1 MNRFIY
7 RNKGR
12 IFLVNLFAAG
22 SALFA
27 ALLPYITA
35 RLVEQIGVF
44 LKGTAVRFAFYYV
57 GAVAGIL
64 VFEYL
69 SKLASVRLKEQMMCQ
84 LKCAVA
90 DRFLSLSQEK
100 FHEEDSAYYMSV
112 LTEDIPVLY
121 QDYFLCVFDFF
132 NSIIRVVVYV
142 VFMFCL
148 NPILA
153 AVIFAVCL
161 ATVAIPNIGGKRLSA
176 LRNEQVEEN
185 ARYIGKMKEMF
196 EGFILV
202 NPITRKAFAERHE
215 DACKRREAATY
226 RYNRFGSFVEVFAG
240 LSLYIINIA
249 AFVCGLILVRFDLL
263 TVGSFVGLLAFVD
276 LIALPVQDI
285 MYQIIGIRSAGEI
298 KEKIE
303 NVLKLPEAA
312 GKAKNRLE
320 DSIVVRDL
328 SFTREDFALKGIDL
342 TLKKGRKYAVV
353 GKSGAGK
360 TTLLKLLLGYYGGYK
375 GAITYDGVPQEQC
388 ELTEMIAEIDQDA
401 VIFNAGAR
409 DNITLF
415 GSYESDSFD
424 TYVEA
429 LDAGMLMR
437 ENFGEAGA
445 NISGGEKN
453 KIALLRALNRE
464 CRVLFC
470 DEMFSALDE
479 KNKKLIS
486 DYLSGRGDLTLVS
499 VTHDIREE
507 ALKFYDEIIIMDGGQ
522 ILRQGETEIVLPYLK
537 ELFGDDS
544 TVEGLS

>member
-1 MNRFIY
+1 MKRFIY

-12 IFLVNLFAAG
+12 IFLVNFFAAG

-27 ALLPYITA
+27 AMLPYITA

-44 LKGTAVRFAFYYV
+44 LKGTAVRFAFYYM
-57 GAVAGIL
+57 GAVAGVL
-64 VFEYL
+64 LFEYL
-69 SKLASVRLKEQMMCQ
+69 SKLANVRLKEQMMCQ

-90 DRFLSLSQEK
+90 DRFLSLPQEK

-112 LTEDIPVLY
+112 LTEDIPLLY

-132 NSIIRVVVYV
+132 SSIIRVVVYV

-176 LRNEQVEEN
+176 LRNEQAEEN
-185 ARYIGKMKEMF
+185 ARYIGKMKEIF

-215 DACKRREAATY
+215 GACQKRESATY
-226 RYNRFGSFVEVFAG
+226 RYNRFSSFVEVFAG

-249 AFVCGLILVRFDLL
+249 AFVCGLILIQSGLL

-312 GKAKNRLE
+312 EKTKNRLE
-320 DSIVVRDL
+320 DSIVVRNL
-328 SFTREDFALKGIDL
+328 SFAREDFVLKDIDL

-360 TTLLKLLLGYYGGYK
+360 TTLLKLLLGYYEGYE
-375 GAITYDGVPQEQC
+375 GTITYDGVPQERC
-388 ELTEMIAEIDQDA
+388 ELTEMIAEIDQNA

-429 LDAGMLMR
+429 LDAGTLMR

-479 KNKKLIS
+479 KNKKQIS
-486 DYLSGRGDLTLVS
+486 DYLFGRGDLTLVS
-499 VTHDIREE
+499 VTHDIQEE
-507 ALKFYDEIIIMDGGQ
+507 ALKFYDEIIVMDGGQ
-522 ILRQGETEIVLPYLK
+522 ILRQGETEIMLPYLK
-537 ELFGDDS
+537 ELFGGGS
-544 TVEGLS
+544 TAESLS

>member
-1 MNRFIY
+1 MKKFIY

-44 LKGTAVRFAFYYV
+44 LKGTAVRFAFYYI

-64 VFEYL
+64 AFEYL
-69 SKLASVRLKEQMMCQ
+69 SKLADVKLRERMMCQ

-90 DRFLSLSQEK
+90 DKFLALPQET

-121 QDYFLCVFDFF
+121 QDYFMCVFDFF
-132 NSIIRVVVYV
+132 NSIIRVIVYL

-153 AVIFAVCL
+153 AVIFVVCL
-161 ATVAIPNIGGKRLSA
+161 ATVAIPNVGGKRLAA
-176 LRNEQVEEN
+176 LRNEQAAEN
-185 ARYIGKMKEMF
+185 ARYIGKIKEIF

-202 NPITRKAFAERHE
+202 NPITRKAFALRHDE
-215 DACKRREAATY
+215 ACGKREAAAY
-226 RYNRFGSFVEVFAG
+226 RYNRFSSFVEVFAG

-249 AFVCGLILVRFDLL
+249 AFVCGLILIRLNLL

-303 NVLKLPEAA
+303 NILNLPENSE
-312 GKAKNRLE
+312 KAKNLLE
-320 DSIVVRDL
+320 DEIVVRDL
-328 SFTREDFALKGIDL
+328 NFAREDFTLKDINL

-360 TTLLKLLLGYYGGYK
+360 TTLLKLLLGYYGGYE
-375 GAITYDGVPQEQC
+375 GTISYDGVPQEQC
-388 ELTEMIAEIDQDA
+388 ELTEMIAEINQDA
-401 VIFNAGAR
+401 VIFNADAK

-415 GSYESDSFD
+415 DSYQSANFEA
-424 TYVEA
+424 YIKA
-429 LDAGMLMR
+429 LDAETLMR
-437 ENFGEAGA
+437 ESFGEDGT

-464 CRVLFC
+464 CKVLFC

-479 KNKKLIS
+479 KNKKHIS
-486 DYLSGRGDLTLVS
+486 DYLSGRRDLTVLS
-499 VTHDIREE
+499 VTHDIQEE
-507 ALKFYDEIIIMDGGQ
+507 ALKLYDEIIVMDAGQ
-522 ILRQGETEIVLPYLK
+522 IIRQGETETILPFLK
-537 ELFGDDS
+537 DLFVK
-544 TVEGLS
+544 TI

>member
-44 LKGTAVRFAFYYV
+44 LKGTAVSFAFYYI

-64 VFEYL
+64 AFEYL
-69 SKLASVRLKEQMMCQ
+69 SKLANVRLKEQMMCQ

-100 FHEEDSAYYMSV
+100 FHEEDSAYYMSI
-112 LTEDIPVLY
+112 LTEDISVLY

-132 NSIIRVVVYV
+132 NSIIRVVVYL

-153 AVIFAVCL
+153 AVIFVVCL

-185 ARYIGKMKEMF
+185 ARYIGKMKEIF
-196 EGFILV
+196 EGFVLV
-202 NPITRKAFAERHE
+202 NPITRKAFAGRHE
-215 DACKRREAATY
+215 DACRKREAATY
-226 RYNRFGSFVEVFAG
+226 RYNRFSSFVEVFAG

-249 AFVCGLILVRFDLL
+249 AFICGLVLIRLDML

-303 NVLKLPEAA
+303 NVLELPEAA
-312 GKAKNRLE
+312 EKTKNRLE
-320 DSIVVRDL
+320 DSITVRNL
-328 SFTREDFALKGIDL
+328 SFTREEFALKGIDL

-360 TTLLKLLLGYYGGYK
+360 TTLLKLLLGYYGGYE
-375 GAITYDGVPQEQC
+375 GTIAYDGVPQEQC
-388 ELTEMIAEIDQDA
+388 ELTEMIAEINQDA
-401 VIFNAGAR
+401 VIFNAGAK

-415 GSYESDSFD
+415 GSYQSDSFD
-424 TYVEA
+424 AYVEA
-429 LDAGMLMR
+429 LDAGALMR
-437 ENFGEAGA
+437 ESFGEAGA

-479 KNKKLIS
+479 KNKKRIS
-486 DYLSGRGDLTLVS
+486 DYLSGRGDLTLFS
-499 VTHDIREE
+499 VTHDIQEE
-507 ALKFYDEIIIMDGGQ
+507 ALKFYDEIIVMDAGQ
-522 ILRQGETEIVLPYLK
+522 IIRQGETEMMLPFLR
-537 ELFGDDS
+537 EFFGNNS
-544 TVEGLS
+544 TANSFS

>member
-1 MNRFIY
+1 MKKYIY

-22 SALFA
+22 SALSA

-44 LKGTAVRFAFYYV
+44 VKGTAVRFSFFYI
-57 GAVAGIL
+57 GAAAGIL
-64 VFEYL
+64 LFEYL
-69 SKLASVRLKEQMMCQ
+69 SKLADVRLKEQMMCQ

-121 QDYFLCVFDFF
+121 QDFFMCVFDFF
-132 NSIIRVVVYV
+132 NSIIRVAVYLI
-142 VFMFCL
+142 FMFRL

-161 ATVAIPNIGGKRLSA
+161 AVLAIPNIGGKRLGA
-176 LRNEQVEEN
+176 LRNAQVEEN
-185 ARYIGKMKEMF
+185 ARYVGRIKELF
-196 EGFILV
+196 ESFVLV
-202 NPITRKAFAERHE
+202 NPVTRKVFAGRHE
-215 DACKRREAATY
+215 EACRKREAAVY
-226 RYNRFGSFVEVFAG
+226 RYDRFNSFVEVFAG

-249 AFVCGLILVRFDLL
+249 AFVCGLVLIRFDLL
-263 TVGSFVGLLAFVD
+263 TAGSFVGLLAFVD

-298 KEKIE
+298 REKIE
-303 NVLKLPEAA
+303 GVLKLPETAE
-312 GKAKNRLE
+312 KTKNRLE

-328 SFTREDFALKGIDL
+328 SFAREEFTLRGINL
-342 TLKKGRKYAVV
+342 ILKKGRKYAVV

-360 TTLLKLLLGYYGGYK
+360 TTLLKLLLGYYGGYE
-375 GAITYDGVPQEQC
+375 GTITYDGVPQEQC
-388 ELTEMIAEIDQDA
+388 GLTEMITEISQET
-401 VIFNAGAR
+401 VIFHAGAR

-415 GSYESDSFD
+415 GSYQSDRFD
-424 TYVEA
+424 DYVEA
-429 LDAGMLMR
+429 LGAGALMR
-437 ENFGEAGA
+437 ENFGEDGA

-464 CRVLFC
+464 CDVLFC

-479 KNKKLIS
+479 QNKKLIS
-486 DYLSGRGDLTLVS
+486 DYLSGREDLTVLS

-507 ALKFYDEIIIMDGGQ
+507 ALQLYDEIIVMDGGQ
-522 ILRQGETEIVLPYLK
+522 IVRQGETDVIFPFLQEF
-537 ELFGDDS
+537 FGPAFFTS
-544 TVEGLS
+544 AAG

>member
-44 LKGTAVRFAFYYV
+44 LKGTAVRFAFYYI

-69 SKLASVRLKEQMMCQ
+69 SKLADVRLKEQMMCQ
-84 LKCAVA
+84 LKCAIV
-90 DRFLSLSQEK
+90 DKFLSLSQEK

-121 QDYFLCVFDFF
+121 QDYFMCVFDFF
-132 NSIIRVVVYV
+132 NSIIRVVVYL

-148 NPILA
+148 NPVLA
-153 AVIFAVCL
+153 AVIFVVCL
-161 ATVAIPNIGGKRLSA
+161 ATVAIPNIGGKRLGT
-176 LRNEQVEEN
+176 LRNEQVGEN
-185 ARYIGKMKEMF
+185 ARYIGKMKEIF

-202 NPITRKAFAERHE
+202 NPITRRAFTERHE
-215 DACKRREAATY
+215 EACRKREAATY
-226 RYNRFGSFVEVFAG
+226 RYNRFSSFVEVFAG

-249 AFVCGLILVRFDLL
+249 AFVCGLVLIRLDML

-303 NVLKLPEAA
+303 GVLKLPETA
-312 GKAKNRLE
+312 GKTKNRLE
-320 DSIVVRDL
+320 DSIVVRNL
-328 SFTREDFALKGIDL
+328 NFTREDFALKGIDL

-360 TTLLKLLLGYYGGYK
+360 TTFLKLLLGYYGGYE
-375 GAITYDGVPQEQC
+375 GTIAYDGVPQEQC
-388 ELTEMIAEIDQDA
+388 ELTEMIAEINQNA
-401 VIFNAGAR
+401 VIFNAGAKE
-409 DNITLF
+409 NITLF
-415 GSYESDSFD
+415 GSYRSDRLD
-424 TYVEA
+424 NYVEA
-429 LDAGMLMR
+429 LDAGALMR
-437 ENFGEAGA
+437 ENFGEDGA

-464 CRVLFC
+464 CDVLFC

-479 KNKKLIS
+479 QNKKQIS
-486 DYLSGRGDLTLVS
+486 DYLSGCDDLTILS

-507 ALKFYDEIIIMDGGQ
+507 ALELYDEIIVMEEGQ
-522 ILRQGETEIVLPYLK
+522 IVRQGERESMLPFLK
-537 ELFGDDS
+537 EFFDNNS
-544 TVEGLS
+544 TGNCLS